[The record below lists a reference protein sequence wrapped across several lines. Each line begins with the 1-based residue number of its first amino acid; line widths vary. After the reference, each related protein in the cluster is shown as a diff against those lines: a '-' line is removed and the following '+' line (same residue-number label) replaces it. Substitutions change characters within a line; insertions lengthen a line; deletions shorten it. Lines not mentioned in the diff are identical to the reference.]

1 MMNPMDTSIH
11 VPVRTCIGCRKRGP
25 KATLLRIV
33 VSDGV
38 PVVDE
43 RKRLPGRGAYLCRR
57 ERCFLRA
64 DKRGA
69 LPRAFR
75 RTPLQGEASLLDA
88 WRRANADPG
97 AGAGMTTSTLEGVRP
112 R

>member
-1 MMNPMDTSIH
+1 MMKSTDTTRH
-11 VPVRTCIGCRKRGP
+11 VPVRTCIGCRQKGP

-64 DKRGA
+64 DKRGG

-75 RTPLQGEASLLDA
+75 RTPLRGGASLADA
-88 WRRANADPG
+88 WRRFDADPETR
-97 AGAGMTTSTLEGVRP
+97 AGMTTSTLEGVRQ